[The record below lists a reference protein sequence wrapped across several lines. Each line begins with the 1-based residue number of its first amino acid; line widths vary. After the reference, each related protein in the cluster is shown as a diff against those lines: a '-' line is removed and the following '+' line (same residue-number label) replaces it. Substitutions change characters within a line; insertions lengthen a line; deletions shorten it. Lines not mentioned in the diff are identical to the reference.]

1 MNAPFGRQDAM
12 WRSVPRVL
20 RRAVCL
26 VVGGTLMVIGL
37 ALVWLPGPFTIPLVA
52 AGIAV
57 LATEFAWAA
66 TLMAHGKRAASA
78 AKRRVTNGMSRG
90 KPESETSSPSG
101 SDATVDQPLTLS
113 KGRGDT

>member
-1 MNAPFGRQDAM
+1 MNAPFGRQAAM
-12 WRSVPRVL
+12 WRSMPRVL

-26 VVGGTLMVIGL
+26 VVGGTLIVIGL
-37 ALVWLPGPFTIPLVA
+37 ALVWLPGPFTIPLIA

-66 TLMAHGKRAASA
+66 TLMAHGKRAASS

-90 KPESETSSPSG
+90 KRKSETSPQSG
-101 SDATVDQPLTLS
+101 SDTTVDQPVTPS
-113 KGRGDT
+113 TGRGDT